1 MDTMFLEDNTKYNNY
16 IYVVFVVTNTNM
28 GKLIRF
34 FTRNQYSHVTVAF
47 DKDLRNMYSFARYH
61 INSPISGGFVI
72 EQPERYLNGN
82 NDVTVKVCE
91 LPVTAE
97 EYERINAEVTF
108 FKQNKE
114 EMIYNTLNAVLSLLS
129 RRIIVKNTYTC
140 LEFVTYLLRY
150 PNMLAIKEL
159 ERRLEKNVV
168 YHGSLKGITQWEQSY
183 VNEDDYFRRRH
194 VIGIVADTVY
204 HFRKI
209 VARIIHA

>member
-1 MDTMFLEDNTKYNNY
+1 MLLEEKINYNNY
-16 IYVVFVVTNTNM
+16 IYVVFIVTNTNM

-61 INSPISGGFVI
+61 INSPISGGFVV
-72 EQPERYLNGN
+72 EQPERYLIGN
-82 NDVTVKVCE
+82 NDVTIKICE
-91 LPVTAE
+91 LPVTEE
-97 EYERINAEVTF
+97 EYERIKTEVSF
-108 FKQNKE
+108 FQQNKE
-114 EMIYNTLNAVLSLLS
+114 EMIYNTLNAVLSLLK
-129 RRIIVKNTYTC
+129 RRISVKNTYTC

-159 ERRLEKNVV
+159 ERSFEKYVV
-168 YHGSLKGITQWEQSY
+168 YHGSLKGITQWEKSY

-194 VIGIVADTVY
+194 VIGIVIDTVY

-209 VARIIHA
+209 VARIIHT